1 MNAEFIEAL
10 NAIEKE
16 RGISKDILI
25 DAFESALIAA
35 YKRNYGAVGNVRAT
49 VDRDT
54 GEVQIFASKTVTE
67 TVENPYA
74 EISLAEAKKINSLY
88 EVGDVLE
95 EEVDPRKFGRI
106 AAQTAKQVVVQ
117 RIREAERGVIF
128 DEFVEKENEVL
139 TAIVQRV
146 EKNGIYVELGKT
158 DGFLAASETIAGETY
173 NTSDRLKVYVL
184 EVRKT
189 NKGPQVIVSRTHPG
203 LVKRLFELEV
213 PEIQTGIVQIKSI
226 AREAGFRTK
235 VAVYSSDPQ
244 VDAVGA
250 CVGQKGIRVERIVNE
265 LHNEKIDIIE
275 WDPDPA
281 VYIAK
286 SLSPARV
293 MMVYINEA
301 EKAAKVIV
309 PDNQLSLAIGK
320 EGQNVRLAAKLTGWK
335 IDIKSQSQ
343 AEEDMDIAD
352 ADSEAD
358 GGHVFYFLFP
368 ADIAGI
374 YAHLVG
380 AVFDGGHR
388 QRGRKMNI
396 RHERQRNAL
405 LYGPHRRRV
414 RLVGYRRAHD
424 FAARLFQRVDLPYGS
439 LDVRRLRRRHR
450 LDLHAGAAADLYP
463 ADKYP
468 FRASAHFPPSFLPSD
483 GASCPASGLGRAER
497 RSCAPAF
504 IIS

>member
-1 MNAEFIEAL
+1 M
-10 NAIEKE
+10 
-16 RGISKDILI
+16 
-25 DAFESALIAA
+25 
-35 YKRNYGAVGNVRAT
+35 
-49 VDRDT
+49 
-54 GEVQIFASKTVTE
+54 
-67 TVENPYA
+67 
-74 EISLAEAKKINSLY
+74 
-88 EVGDVLE
+88 
-95 EEVDPRKFGRI
+95 
-106 AAQTAKQVVVQ
+106 VVQ

-213 PEIQTGIVQIKSI
+213 PEIQTGIVQIKS
-226 AREAGFRTK
+226 K

-352 ADSEAD
+352 AGDEAD
-358 GGHVFYFLFP
+358 KGF
-368 ADIAGI
+368 
-374 YAHLVG
+374 
-380 AVFDGGHR
+380 
-388 QRGRKMNI
+388 
-396 RHERQRNAL
+396 E
-405 LYGPHRRRV
+405 
-414 RLVGYRRAHD
+414 
-424 FAARLFQRVDLPYGS
+424 
-439 LDVRRLRRRHR
+439 
-450 LDLHAGAAADLYP
+450 
-463 ADKYP
+463 
-468 FRASAHFPPSFLPSD
+468 
-483 GASCPASGLGRAER
+483 E
-497 RSCAPAF
+497 
-504 IIS
+504 

>member
-250 CVGQKGIRVERIVNE
+250 CIGTRGSRVSEIVDE
-265 LHNEKIDIIE
+265 LGGEKIDIIKYSE
-275 WDPDPA
+275 VPEE
-281 VYIAK
+281 YIAAA
-286 SLSPARV
+286 LSPSEVLSVTMLEDGKSCR
-293 MMVYINEA
+293 
-301 EKAAKVIV
+301 VIV
-309 PDNQLSLAIGK
+309 PDSQLSLAIGK
-320 EGQNVRLAAKLTGWK
+320 EGQNARLAAKLTGYK
-335 IDIKSQSQ
+335 IDIKP
-343 AEEDMDIAD
+343 E
-352 ADSEAD
+352 SEA
-358 GGHVFYFLFP
+358 
-368 ADIAGI
+368 
-374 YAHLVG
+374 
-380 AVFDGGHR
+380 
-388 QRGRKMNI
+388 
-396 RHERQRNAL
+396 
-405 LYGPHRRRV
+405 
-414 RLVGYRRAHD
+414 
-424 FAARLFQRVDLPYGS
+424 
-439 LDVRRLRRRHR
+439 
-450 LDLHAGAAADLYP
+450 
-463 ADKYP
+463 
-468 FRASAHFPPSFLPSD
+468 
-483 GASCPASGLGRAER
+483 
-497 RSCAPAF
+497 
-504 IIS
+504 

>member
-25 DAFESALIAA
+25 DAFGSALIAA

-358 GGHVFYFLFP
+358 GGF
-368 ADIAGI
+368 
-374 YAHLVG
+374 
-380 AVFDGGHR
+380 
-388 QRGRKMNI
+388 
-396 RHERQRNAL
+396 E
-405 LYGPHRRRV
+405 
-414 RLVGYRRAHD
+414 
-424 FAARLFQRVDLPYGS
+424 
-439 LDVRRLRRRHR
+439 
-450 LDLHAGAAADLYP
+450 
-463 ADKYP
+463 
-468 FRASAHFPPSFLPSD
+468 
-483 GASCPASGLGRAER
+483 E
-497 RSCAPAF
+497 
-504 IIS
+504 

>member
-158 DGFLAASETIAGETY
+158 DGFLAASETIAG
-173 NTSDRLKVYVL
+173 
-184 EVRKT
+184 
-189 NKGPQVIVSRTHPG
+189 G
-203 LVKRLFELEV
+203 
-213 PEIQTGIVQIKSI
+213 
-226 AREAGFRTK
+226 
-235 VAVYSSDPQ
+235 
-244 VDAVGA
+244 
-250 CVGQKGIRVERIVNE
+250 
-265 LHNEKIDIIE
+265 
-275 WDPDPA
+275 
-281 VYIAK
+281 
-286 SLSPARV
+286 
-293 MMVYINEA
+293 
-301 EKAAKVIV
+301 
-309 PDNQLSLAIGK
+309 
-320 EGQNVRLAAKLTGWK
+320 
-335 IDIKSQSQ
+335 
-343 AEEDMDIAD
+343 
-352 ADSEAD
+352 
-358 GGHVFYFLFP
+358 
-368 ADIAGI
+368 
-374 YAHLVG
+374 
-380 AVFDGGHR
+380 
-388 QRGRKMNI
+388 
-396 RHERQRNAL
+396 
-405 LYGPHRRRV
+405 
-414 RLVGYRRAHD
+414 
-424 FAARLFQRVDLPYGS
+424 DL
-439 LDVRRLRRRHR
+439 
-450 LDLHAGAAADLYP
+450 
-463 ADKYP
+463 
-468 FRASAHFPPSFLPSD
+468 
-483 GASCPASGLGRAER
+483 
-497 RSCAPAF
+497 
-504 IIS
+504 

>member
-1 MNAEFIEAL
+1 M
-10 NAIEKE
+10 
-16 RGISKDILI
+16 
-25 DAFESALIAA
+25 
-35 YKRNYGAVGNVRAT
+35 
-49 VDRDT
+49 
-54 GEVQIFASKTVTE
+54 
-67 TVENPYA
+67 
-74 EISLAEAKKINSLY
+74 
-88 EVGDVLE
+88 GDVLE

-158 DGFLAASETIAGETY
+158 DGFLAASETIAGENY

-358 GGHVFYFLFP
+358 GGF
-368 ADIAGI
+368 
-374 YAHLVG
+374 
-380 AVFDGGHR
+380 
-388 QRGRKMNI
+388 
-396 RHERQRNAL
+396 E
-405 LYGPHRRRV
+405 
-414 RLVGYRRAHD
+414 
-424 FAARLFQRVDLPYGS
+424 
-439 LDVRRLRRRHR
+439 
-450 LDLHAGAAADLYP
+450 
-463 ADKYP
+463 
-468 FRASAHFPPSFLPSD
+468 
-483 GASCPASGLGRAER
+483 E
-497 RSCAPAF
+497 
-504 IIS
+504 

>member
-358 GGHVFYFLFP
+358 GGFEEKFWRISNACKEGAYENVRGLP
-368 ADIAGI
+368 RDEAKEGAA
-374 YAHLVG
+374 AHSSLS
-380 AVFDGGHR
+380 
-388 QRGRKMNI
+388 RGRNK
-396 RHERQRNAL
+396 R
-405 LYGPHRRRV
+405 GPHRQGLRPRRV
-414 RLVGYRRAHD
+414 HMRQRRVSEQGPQNKSA
-424 FAARLFQRVDLPYGS
+424 GKG
-439 LDVRRLRRRHR
+439 
-450 LDLHAGAAADLYP
+450 AGARNRGRGFFKARFGDNRRCRMTVCVQLWVLRPRPGSAYP
-463 ADKYP
+463 ATLARKEP
-468 FRASAHFPPSFLPSD
+468 
-483 GASCPASGLGRAER
+483 
-497 RSCAPAF
+497 
-504 IIS
+504 